1 MKRFDSSMIVKAILL
16 ASLLLS
22 SACNSQDRTVIT
34 KESLDEM
41 FANMAT
47 DTPWDLT
54 KPMLWGYFF
63 TDLSKEKL
71 ERSAPLLVAQGYRLV
86 DIYLADKEEP
96 NEADLWW
103 LHVEKVEI
111 HTVDSLHNR
120 NIELYRFANEQG
132 IDSYDG
138 MDVGPAAKLN

>member
-1 MKRFDSSMIVKAILL
+1 MKRFDISMIVKAILL

-22 SACNSQDRTVIT
+22 SACKSQDRTVIT

-63 TDLSKEKL
+63 TGLSNEKL
-71 ERSAPLLVAQGYRLV
+71 ERSAPLLLAQGYRLV
-86 DIYLADKEEP
+86 DIYLADKEES

-120 NIELYRFANEQG
+120 NIELYRFADEQG

>member
-1 MKRFDSSMIVKAILL
+1 MKSFDSSMLIKTILL

-22 SACNSQDRTVIT
+22 SACNSQNRTAIS

-41 FANMAT
+41 FENIAI
-47 DTPWDLT
+47 DTQWDLT

-63 TDLSKEKL
+63 TDRSKDKL
-71 ERSAPLLVAQGYRLV
+71 ERSAPLLVAKGYRLV
-86 DIYLADKEEP
+86 NIYLADKEEP
-96 NEADLWW
+96 SEADLWW

-120 NIELYRFANEQG
+120 NIELYRFASEQG

-138 MDVGPAAKLN
+138 MDVGPVAKLN